1 MSREPTSFEL
11 CVSGIVAGLM
21 LSTALQATGE
31 AVFPHAIQ
39 EVLPLQTFEVLP
51 GAADT
56 ADGLGVMSH
65 FSHSRAWDEK
75 PLQSIASNDSKKE
88 NSFPSGGTDA
98 L

>member
-1 MSREPTSFEL
+1 MSREPTSFGL
-11 CVSGIVAGLM
+11 CVPGIVAGLM
-21 LSTALQATGE
+21 LATVMLAPGD

-56 ADGLGVMSH
+56 ADRRGVMSH
-65 FSHSRAWDEK
+65 FSHSRAWDEE
-75 PLQSIASNDSKKE
+75 PRQNIPSDDSKKKICF
-88 NSFPSGGTDA
+88 SSGGTDA